1 MTIEEKANRFDRI
14 RQKAH
19 ELAREALAVGDEDAR
34 PVLRCT
40 QPSVTPEQAK
50 EQRERLKEQTKEKV
64 KPGCTFFLWRDW
76 AGY

>member
-1 MTIEEKANRFDRI
+1 MTIEEKANRFDSI

-19 ELAREALAVGDEDAR
+19 ELAREALAAGDEDAML
-34 PVLRCT
+34 VFRCT
-40 QPSVTPEQAK
+40 VPAVTSELAN